1 MVKRLAYLKRLLIN
15 INIMVK
21 KISITK
27 KLIDKYKYCK
37 VRDDIDLERIDA
49 KAKEGGFIFSL
60 PLIFAGITAAATM
73 AGATAGGVSVANEKT
88 AAIAEA
94 AATKAVEEKKAA
106 EKHRHNLALEKL
118 AAEGKKPKTEKK
130 GSGVGD
136 MIGTMKE
143 FGKRFSEET
152 KKTVEQGLNKLVDSI
167 DTGEIKVKHKGNGIF
182 LKNIHTGERIYLS
195 KYKGEGVIFGTN

>member
-1 MVKRLAYLKRLLIN
+1 MKPETLVKKIIEAIKTASPTTITYN
-15 INIMVK
+15 GK

-49 KAKEGGFIFSL
+49 NAKEGGFIFFL
-60 PLIFAGITAAATM
+60 PLIFSGLIAADTI
-73 AGATAGGVSVANEKT
+73 AGATAGGVSVANEKKAAALT
-88 AAIAEA
+88 AA
-94 AATKAVEEKKAA
+94 EE
-106 EKHRHNLALEKL
+106 HRHNLKIEKL
-118 AAEGKKPKTEKK
+118 AVEVKKPKTEKK
-130 GSGVGD
+130 GSGVGE

-152 KKTVEQGLNKLVDSI
+152 KKTVKQGLNKLVDSI

-182 LKNIHTGERIYLS
+182 LKNIRTGEGIYLS